1 MSMQSPVG
9 TLDIKNATL
18 RVGKL
23 EVSNV
28 QGIDTALNVTRAN
41 SVLVYDD
48 QVSTTTFSGFTSTAG
63 VRDTGNGYLNIAGG
77 YVYWGQKLPN
87 SWVMDFEMDIRSGTS
102 AGPLYANVFST
113 TNTGGDGYSFTFNDN
128 NDKITL
134 KYDGTTLAEA
144 TVSGLFTASENWQK
158 VVINY
163 ERGLIAISVDGS
175 RKFYYKDIERSTPYV
190 NGEYIN
196 FSSASTDGRKIRD
209 IRIVNGEKWVYSGE
223 SNVAFTQGSV
233 GVGVSDPAYTLDVGG
248 DINLSGSF
256 YQGGSPFV
264 SSLWTDGA
272 NSLYYRSNVEVG
284 TGNLFVD
291 TTTSNVGIRT
301 TTPAYELDVA
311 GNVNANYFL
320 GDGSQLTGI
329 ATDLESVSNIGNTTS
344 NTVQFTNPT
353 TGFVTESNVGIA
365 NTNPQNDLDVGSNLS
380 VLDTGSNVLSVS
392 GNVNATSITIGDFQ
406 IVSAY
411 GLDHVTNENNQT
423 TDTIISTN
431 ATTGF
436 QATSNIVAGDTVQA
450 SKIVSTS
457 NLEVGT
463 ANLFVDT
470 TTSNVGIGTNTPDYE
485 LDVVGN
491 VNATYLIGDGSAISA
506 IQSSNVTDF
515 ASNVSRITAL
525 ETSRALGSDL
535 DNNSARITT
544 VSNDLS
550 DNSSRITALESGDIS
565 ISGEKTFTG
574 QVIFESNIHMN
585 GGNVLVANTINLTV
599 SDPIIELGS
608 NNLNTGDIGIIMTRH
623 GATNSNV
630 AIVYDEDV
638 DILRMG
644 YTLNGA
650 NDTVVSL
657 DSNALA
663 VGVQGA
669 LSAANVT
676 IDDYLIHSGDTDTKV
691 GFPSADTFTV
701 TTANSER
708 LRVDSSGLVVSG
720 GRVKADSAKV
730 GTLVDRNDVV
740 VYEQSGPH
748 DRPLTKYP
756 EIAMTANSSGGYVAS
771 ASSQYAGGDYDIWK
785 AHDGE
790 RTHAG
795 SPSYYYSS
803 SHEIYSTTNGAYA
816 PGSNP
821 SYSTTSSGTAY
832 PGEYV
837 QMQFPTP
844 IKLSYVRIVSAST
857 STYNKN
863 APKQGVISGSND
875 GTTWTTIAVY
885 SGITYPTLGASADI
899 QASTD
904 VAYTYIRLVVTHI
917 DGTGGSGWLTMEEI
931 EYYATEEGDVS
942 TDSKLTSVLNKPGT
956 QHLEVYWDGADSNSY
971 PGAGAEVF
979 DLSGNG
985 LTGAMTGV
993 QFDSVYNSFYFDT
1006 TNDDRITTTTSASGA
1021 YVHSVSMWVKFGELG
1036 SSQHY
1041 IAHLGT
1047 KGSTLTFAGMYYSDN
1062 YGIRVVIGNEYRTK
1076 YHPPIGEWIH
1086 VTYTYAGGT
1095 PDSTAGDVIVKF
1107 YVNGERVYFAGYY
1120 ERATG
1125 ALALPSSSVFQVTGS
1140 SDSSGAAN
1148 NHYESWV
1155 GNARLFS
1162 KALSAEQVKELYACD
1177 AIRFGHRASSS
1188 VSLHKGNLGVGV
1200 SAPTSRFEVAGAD
1213 GLFEYP
1219 PRGMTGHETYM
1230 EGQGVF
1236 RVSASSEYGPG
1247 GRDAWYAFDNSTGG
1261 WQQDGNSWDTNG
1273 TNYIGSASFEGA
1285 SGEFIQLELPH
1296 PIKPKQVKL
1305 RATVTNRMITD
1316 GILFGRDAN
1325 NGTWRAIHIITG
1337 YTTWSYNI
1345 PQYIGINATEYYD
1358 AFTLLV
1364 QKINGHT
1371 NIHIAGINF
1380 FGTPAP
1386 STLDDG
1392 HLTLGKALSTP
1403 RVSGHAAGAETPR
1416 AESLVMHID
1425 TTVDSVVSGTI
1436 VVDTSGAGSNGTLT
1450 NGAAY
1455 SSADRALTFDGTN
1468 DHVVGTLN
1476 NPSGAW
1482 VHTVSV
1488 WFKNNTALN
1497 ADFQYLHF
1505 IGSESTNKASAIQ
1518 FATSSSTSIYVTFY
1532 GNYLYNSYN
1541 NVNLETVNEWR
1552 NITYSY
1558 EGGNTSTT
1566 NPKIYVDGKLTTG
1579 WTLAGG
1585 SSGTAPNLDA
1595 NASIKL
1601 AARPNNTQYFNG
1613 SISNFKI
1620 WGGVALTA
1628 DEVAAEYALGRT
1640 GKALNVTDTAVC
1652 LGGTA
1657 PRAQLDVRGS
1667 MFIDGIIKHSAWPA
1681 FRVTTNNGENI
1692 FSNHSGGTNAKS
1704 SGHNNN
1710 TNSSDEVIPW
1720 KSVVYDNTGSYTYS
1734 GAGDYKFTAPVSG
1747 IYHFHFH
1754 CLFSRSST
1762 SSSRLDLKFFVNGGL
1777 NAQLEMNGDFSS
1789 TTTANVG
1796 RGHTT
1801 NIHLNAGNF
1810 VQAVF
1815 TGVGG
1820 QWSVYTGGGNAHFN
1834 VFSGQLIAAD

>member
-1 MSMQSPVG
+1 
-9 TLDIKNATL
+9 
-18 RVGKL
+18 
-23 EVSNV
+23 
-28 QGIDTALNVTRAN
+28 
-41 SVLVYDD
+41 
-48 QVSTTTFSGFTSTAG
+48 
-63 VRDTGNGYLNIAGG
+63 
-77 YVYWGQKLPN
+77 
-87 SWVMDFEMDIRSGTS
+87 
-102 AGPLYANVFST
+102 
-113 TNTGGDGYSFTFNDN
+113 
-128 NDKITL
+128 
-134 KYDGTTLAEA
+134 
-144 TVSGLFTASENWQK
+144 
-158 VVINY
+158 
-163 ERGLIAISVDGS
+163 
-175 RKFYYKDIERSTPYV
+175 
-190 NGEYIN
+190 
-196 FSSASTDGRKIRD
+196 
-209 IRIVNGEKWVYSGE
+209 
-223 SNVAFTQGSV
+223 
-233 GVGVSDPAYTLDVGG
+233 
-248 DINLSGSF
+248 
-256 YQGGSPFV
+256 
-264 SSLWTDGA
+264 

-917 DGTGGSGWLTMEEI
+917 D
-931 EYYATEEGDVS
+931 
-942 TDSKLTSVLNKPGT
+942 
-956 QHLEVYWDGADSNSY
+956 
-971 PGAGAEVF
+971 
-979 DLSGNG
+979 
-985 LTGAMTGV
+985 
-993 QFDSVYNSFYFDT
+993 
-1006 TNDDRITTTTSASGA
+1006 
-1021 YVHSVSMWVKFGELG
+1021 
-1036 SSQHY
+1036 
-1041 IAHLGT
+1041 
-1047 KGSTLTFAGMYYSDN
+1047 
-1062 YGIRVVIGNEYRTK
+1062 
-1076 YHPPIGEWIH
+1076 
-1086 VTYTYAGGT
+1086 
-1095 PDSTAGDVIVKF
+1095 
-1107 YVNGERVYFAGYY
+1107 
-1120 ERATG
+1120 
-1125 ALALPSSSVFQVTGS
+1125 
-1140 SDSSGAAN
+1140 
-1148 NHYESWV
+1148 
-1155 GNARLFS
+1155 
-1162 KALSAEQVKELYACD
+1162 
-1177 AIRFGHRASSS
+1177 
-1188 VSLHKGNLGVGV
+1188 
-1200 SAPTSRFEVAGAD
+1200 
-1213 GLFEYP
+1213 
-1219 PRGMTGHETYM
+1219 
-1230 EGQGVF
+1230 
-1236 RVSASSEYGPG
+1236 
-1247 GRDAWYAFDNSTGG
+1247 
-1261 WQQDGNSWDTNG
+1261 
-1273 TNYIGSASFEGA
+1273 
-1285 SGEFIQLELPH
+1285 
-1296 PIKPKQVKL
+1296 
-1305 RATVTNRMITD
+1305 
-1316 GILFGRDAN
+1316 
-1325 NGTWRAIHIITG
+1325 
-1337 YTTWSYNI
+1337 
-1345 PQYIGINATEYYD
+1345 
-1358 AFTLLV
+1358 
-1364 QKINGHT
+1364 
-1371 NIHIAGINF
+1371 
-1380 FGTPAP
+1380 
-1386 STLDDG
+1386 
-1392 HLTLGKALSTP
+1392 
-1403 RVSGHAAGAETPR
+1403 
-1416 AESLVMHID
+1416 
-1425 TTVDSVVSGTI
+1425 
-1436 VVDTSGAGSNGTLT
+1436 
-1450 NGAAY
+1450 
-1455 SSADRALTFDGTN
+1455 
-1468 DHVVGTLN
+1468 
-1476 NPSGAW
+1476 
-1482 VHTVSV
+1482 
-1488 WFKNNTALN
+1488 
-1497 ADFQYLHF
+1497 
-1505 IGSESTNKASAIQ
+1505 
-1518 FATSSSTSIYVTFY
+1518 
-1532 GNYLYNSYN
+1532 
-1541 NVNLETVNEWR
+1541 
-1552 NITYSY
+1552 
-1558 EGGNTSTT
+1558 
-1566 NPKIYVDGKLTTG
+1566 
-1579 WTLAGG
+1579 
-1585 SSGTAPNLDA
+1585 
-1595 NASIKL
+1595 
-1601 AARPNNTQYFNG
+1601 
-1613 SISNFKI
+1613 
-1620 WGGVALTA
+1620 
-1628 DEVAAEYALGRT
+1628 
-1640 GKALNVTDTAVC
+1640 
-1652 LGGTA
+1652 
-1657 PRAQLDVRGS
+1657 
-1667 MFIDGIIKHSAWPA
+1667 
-1681 FRVTTNNGENI
+1681 
-1692 FSNHSGGTNAKS
+1692 
-1704 SGHNNN
+1704 
-1710 TNSSDEVIPW
+1710 
-1720 KSVVYDNTGSYTYS
+1720 
-1734 GAGDYKFTAPVSG
+1734 
-1747 IYHFHFH
+1747 
-1754 CLFSRSST
+1754 
-1762 SSSRLDLKFFVNGGL
+1762 
-1777 NAQLEMNGDFSS
+1777 
-1789 TTTANVG
+1789 
-1796 RGHTT
+1796 
-1801 NIHLNAGNF
+1801 
-1810 VQAVF
+1810 
-1815 TGVGG
+1815 
-1820 QWSVYTGGGNAHFN
+1820 
-1834 VFSGQLIAAD
+1834 